1 MKSTGIVRQ
10 IDNLGRIVIPK
21 ELRKTLNIEPW
32 DDIEIYT
39 EDDMIVLSKYKK
51 HCVFCGDAEN
61 IVIYKEKHICSSC
74 LNELKN
80 NLN

>member
-10 IDNLGRIVIPK
+10 IDNLGRILIPK

-39 EDDMIVLSKYKK
+39 EDDMSV
-51 HCVFCGDAEN
+51 
-61 IVIYKEKHICSSC
+61 
-74 LNELKN
+74 
-80 NLN
+80 